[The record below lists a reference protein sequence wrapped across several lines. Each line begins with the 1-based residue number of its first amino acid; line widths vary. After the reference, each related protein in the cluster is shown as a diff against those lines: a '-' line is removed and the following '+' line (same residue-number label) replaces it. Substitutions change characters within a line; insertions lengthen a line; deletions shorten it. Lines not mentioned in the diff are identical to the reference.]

1 MRYTRIILILII
13 PISLFSKKLEQ
24 HDDIET
30 IIGKTQ
36 KQFEKAS
43 DYQVTMK
50 IELKV
55 PGFRMPKKKYKVYFK
70 QPNKLKIKSRGFG
83 MLPKT
88 GIFTSPIDN
97 FDNLKNMRIVHST
110 NNDNKVHIKG
120 DVIVDSLKLKMP
132 NEYAK
137 LGFKPSVTVVI
148 DTIKFNQGD
157 ITNTTNGGL
166 EFIPTGQGYFK
177 SDTTGGMVIPYGSE
191 ASRWPSPSIGD
202 TRWNTDSNTL
212 ETWDGTQ
219 YVLSAGSGGT
229 VSPEYMNE
237 LALQYTIILG

>member
-1 MRYTRIILILII
+1 MRYTRIILIFLI
-13 PISLFSKKLEQ
+13 PISLFSERLGQ
-24 HDDIET
+24 HDDIES

-97 FDNLKNMRIVHST
+97 FDNLKNMRIVQSI

-137 LGFKPSVTVVI
+137 LGFRPTVTVKI
-148 DTIKFNQGD
+148 DTNNWVINNIITELDTLKLVE
-157 ITNTTNGGL
+157 ITNTYKKVDNNYVMPSASTVQYFIKDAKLSGWLKKDITSIVGQNPL
-166 EFIPTGQGYFK
+166 EQK
-177 SDTTGGMVIPYGSE
+177 SDMVEGKI
-191 ASRWPSPSIGD
+191 SIVYED
-202 TRWNTDSNTL
+202 
-212 ETWDGTQ
+212 
-219 YVLSAGSGGT
+219 Y
-229 VSPEYMNE
+229 
-237 LALQYTIILG
+237 IINRGIKDKVFD